1 MRKSSIILST
11 LLVASFW
18 LMLCSFKSTSDEEM
32 LSGGLSTEDLDI
44 LKQDVVNGQ
53 TGQISLPE
61 CHAQID
67 VPEGLVYLDKAQA
80 KNLLIDYW
88 DNSESVLD
96 DLLGVL
102 VPSENEFFY
111 QICVAYVISYDNCG
125 YIKDNDA
132 KSIDYDELLE
142 QLKEDFKD
150 DNKSLPEEHRC
161 ELIGWAVPPHYD
173 SVNHALVWART
184 LAFQHGETV
193 NYDMRIL
200 GKDGYVS
207 VNAVVD
213 PDPETIDE
221 VSVNESS
228 MVKSIRF
235 DKGYAYAD
243 FDEKRDKISDWTI
256 GGLVAGS
263 ILAKSGLL
271 AKIGVLLLKF
281 WKIIAVGVVGIA
293 ACVKKI
299 FSSKKS

>member
-1 MRKSSIILST
+1 MRKSSIILSA
-11 LLVASFW
+11 LLMASLW

-32 LSGGLSTEDLDI
+32 LSEGYTTEELDI

-53 TGQISLPE
+53 TGQVFLPE

-67 VPEGLVYLDKAQA
+67 VPEGLVYLDKTQA

-88 DNSESVLD
+88 DNHESVLE

-102 VPSENEFFY
+102 VPSENEYFY
-111 QICVAYVISYDNCG
+111 QIDVAYVISYDNCG
-125 YIKDNDA
+125 YIRDNDA
-132 KSIDYDELLE
+132 KSVDYDELLE
-142 QLKEDFKD
+142 RMKEDFKD
-150 DNKSLPEEHRC
+150 NNKSLPEANRC

-193 NYDMRIL
+193 NYDIRIL

-213 PDPETIDE
+213 PEFVDE
-221 VSVNESS
+221 VSITESS
-228 MVKSIRF
+228 MVKSIHF

-263 ILAKSGLL
+263 ILAKTGLL

-281 WKIIAVGVVGIA
+281 WKIIAVGVVAIA
-293 ACVKKI
+293 AGISKI